1 MDFIKKGILSLAM
14 VFSAI
19 ASFSQTVIKGKI
31 SDAET
36 GEALPYVTVVLVGT
50 TLGTTTDFEGF
61 YELKTDK
68 RVDSVV
74 AKSVGYIRTAKKV
87 KTGITQE
94 INFALETNT
103 NSLNEIVIKPGVN
116 KAIVIIKKVQ
126 DNRKKYNIEKLEHY
140 EYESF
145 TKVQIAVDNI
155 TDKFKKKKL
164 YKTMESLF
172 DTISSLKADTNA
184 IPVLP
189 VFVSE
194 TLSDFYYNK
203 NPYRTKEVIK
213 ATRIK
218 GVGVGEDSYV
228 AQVLGSSFQQYNFY
242 ENNLYLFDK
251 DFISPISG
259 LSLNYYNYAL
269 MDSMIIDGHKTFK
282 IMVWPKNKKDLV
294 FTGNL
299 WIQDSTWALKQV
311 SLEISKEANINF
323 IEKIKIQQEM
333 VEVEKDAW
341 LPEKTRVLIDVAEI
355 TDNTLGMIGTY
366 YTSTKN
372 QKVNV
377 KHDAKFYEQ
386 KVSVKEDAYS
396 KDDHFWDT
404 ARHEQLS
411 ASDIKIFN
419 LVDSFRNQPLVR
431 TYVDIVE
438 IIAEGYKPIANGKY
452 EVGPYISTIA
462 WNPLEGFR
470 LRAGVRTTE
479 VLFKNAQFE
488 GFAAYGFLDERWK
501 YGFNVTKVLDRTHWT
516 RAGIGIK
523 NDVDL
528 LGVTDNPFITSSLFK
543 ALNTLGSYR
552 LNYTFEYKAWAEKEV
567 FKGITLRANFRHNDY
582 QFVTRDG
589 YDRYNFAYYKNPDSA
604 NISNKFSVTTIN
616 LETRI
621 SLKQQ
626 FVFRHVDRYN
636 FGNLKQPVFTINY
649 TKGLK
654 GTLGGE
660 YNFDKIGFK
669 VWQYNSWGN
678 FGNFE
683 YTIQAGKTFG
693 TIPYPIL
700 EVARGNQSYVSS
712 YYGYNMMQFF
722 EFVSDQYISVQYEHN
737 DNGLIFNRV
746 PLIKKFKW
754 RFFYN
759 AKSIYGSLNN
769 KNLILVPPT
778 DKDGKAVTPIGVYTK
793 NKPYIELG
801 YGVENIFK
809 FVRVDFIHR
818 INYLDPVKNPEAKPF
833 GVKVNFVLKF

>member
-1 MDFIKKGILSLAM
+1 MRRFFKINFSL
-14 VFSAI
+14 VLIFLTNSL
-19 ASFSQTVIKGKI
+19 FSQTVIKGKI

-36 GEALPYVTVVLVGT
+36 GEALPYITVYI
-50 TLGTTTDFEGF
+50 LGTTIGTSTNFEGF
-61 YELKTDK
+61 YELSTNQKA
-68 RVDSVV
+68 DSII
-74 AKSVGYIRTAKKV
+74 AKSVGYKTVSKKI
-87 KTGITQE
+87 KLGITQE
-94 INFALETNT
+94 INFSLESSSN
-103 NSLNEIVIKPGVN
+103 NLSEIVIKPGVN
-116 KAIVIIKKVQ
+116 KALRIVRNCQ
-126 DNRKKYNIEKLEHY
+126 DNRKKYNIEKLEQY

-145 TKVQIAVDNI
+145 TKIQIAVDNI
-155 TDKFKKKKL
+155 TEKFKKRKI
-164 YKTMESLF
+164 YKSMEALF
-172 DTISSLKADTNA
+172 DTISSLKADSNA
-184 IPVLP
+184 VPVLP

-194 TLSDFYYNK
+194 TVSDYYYNK
-203 NPYRTKEVIK
+203 TPFRNKEIIK

-259 LSLNYYNYAL
+259 QSFNYYNYAL
-269 MDSMIIDGHKTFK
+269 LDSMIIDGHKTYK
-282 IMVWPKNKKDLV
+282 IRVWPKNNKDLV
-294 FTGNL
+294 FRGHI
-299 WIQDSTWALKQV
+299 WIQDTSFALKQV
-311 SLEISKEANINF
+311 SLEISKSANINF

-333 VEVEKDAW
+333 IEVEKDAW
-341 LPEKTRVLIDVAEI
+341 LPGKTRVLIDVAEI

-372 QKVNV
+372 QKVNI
-377 KHDAKFYEQ
+377 KHDPKFFEQ
-386 KVSVKEDAYS
+386 KVNVIGDAYS
-396 KDDHFWDT
+396 KDDLYWDT
-404 ARHEQLS
+404 TRHEQLS
-411 ASDIKIFN
+411 AADVKIFN
-419 LVDSFRNQPLVR
+419 LVDSFRNQPMVK

-452 EVGPYISTIA
+452 EIGPYISTFA

-470 LRAGVRTTE
+470 LRAGLRTTE
-479 VLFKNAQFE
+479 ILFKNSQYE
-488 GFAAYGFLDERWK
+488 GFAAYGFLDEKWK
-501 YGFNVTKVLDRTHWT
+501 YGFNATYVLDRKRWT
-516 RAGIGIK
+516 RAGVGIK
-523 NDVDL
+523 KDVDL

-552 LNYTFEYKAWAEKEV
+552 LNYTFEYKAWAEREL
-567 FKGITLRANFRHNDY
+567 FKGFTFRTNFRHNDY

-589 YDRYNFAYYKNPDSA
+589 YDKYNFAYYKNPDSV
-604 NISNKFSVTTIN
+604 NISNKFSITTIN

-636 FGNLKQPVFTINY
+636 FGNLKQPVFTLNY

-654 GTLGGE
+654 GVLGGE
-660 YNFDKIGFK
+660 YNFDKVGFK
-669 VWQYNSWGN
+669 VWQYSNWGN

-737 DNGLIFNRV
+737 DNGILFNRI

-778 DKDGKAVTPIGVYTK
+778 DKLGKAVTPIGVYTK
-793 NKPYIELG
+793 NIPYIEVG
-801 YGVENIFK
+801 YGIENIFK
-809 FVRVDFIHR
+809 FIRLDFIHR
-818 INYLDPVKNPEAKPF
+818 LNYLDNTDAKPF
-833 GVKVNFVLKF
+833 GIKVNFVLKF

>member
-1 MDFIKKGILSLAM
+1 MVAYKNWFLSLVL
-14 VFSAI
+14 VFGAI
-19 ASFSQTVIKGKI
+19 TSFSQTIIKGKI
-31 SDAET
+31 SDAES
-36 GEALPYVTVVLVGT
+36 GEALPYITVFLSGT

-61 YELKTDK
+61 YEIRTDK
-68 RVDSVV
+68 KADSII
-74 AKSVGYIRTAKKV
+74 AKSVGYIRTAKKI
-87 KTGITQE
+87 KQGITQE
-94 INFALETNT
+94 VNFALEPNT
-103 NSLNEIVIKPGVN
+103 SSLNEIVIRPGIN
-116 KAIVIIKKVQ
+116 KAIRIIKNVQ
-126 DNRKKYNIEKLEHY
+126 DNRKKYNIEKLEQY

-155 TDKFKKKKL
+155 TTKFKKRKL

-172 DTISSLKADTNA
+172 DTISSLRADTNA

-203 NPYRTKEVIK
+203 NPFRTKEVIK

-259 LSLNYYNYAL
+259 LSLNYYHYAL
-269 MDSMIIDGHKTFK
+269 MDSMIIDGHKTYK
-282 IMVWPKNKKDLV
+282 IMVWPKNKRDLV
-294 FTGNL
+294 FTGNI

-311 SLEISKEANINF
+311 SLELTKQANINF
-323 IEKIKIQQEM
+323 VEKIKIQQEM

-341 LPEKTRVLIDVAEI
+341 LPQKTRVLIDVSEI
-355 TDNTLGMIGTY
+355 SDNTLGMIGTY

-372 QKVNV
+372 QKVSI
-377 KHDAKFYEQ
+377 KHDNKFFEQ
-386 KVSVKEDAYS
+386 KVTVKEDAYT
-396 KDDHFWDT
+396 KDDYYWDT

-411 ASDIKIFN
+411 SADIKIFN
-419 LVDSFRNQPLVR
+419 LVDSFKNQPLVR

-438 IIAEGYKPIANGKY
+438 IIAEGYKPFANDKL
-452 EVGPYISTIA
+452 EVGPYISKIA

-479 VLFKNAQFE
+479 TLFKNSQFE
-488 GFAAYGFLDERWK
+488 GFAAYGFLDEKWK
-501 YGFNVTKVLDRTHWT
+501 YGFNAIRVLNRTHWT
-516 RAGIGIK
+516 RAGVGFK
-523 NDVDL
+523 KDVDL
-528 LGVTDNPFITSSLFK
+528 LGVTDNPFITSSLYK
-543 ALNTLGSYR
+543 SLNTIGSYR
-552 LNYTFEYKAWAEKEV
+552 LNYTFEYKAWAEREV
-567 FKGITLRANFRHNDY
+567 IKGITLKANFRHNDY

-604 NISNKFSVTTIN
+604 NISNKFSITTIN

-654 GTLGGE
+654 GVLGGE
-660 YNFDKIGFK
+660 YDFQKVGFK
-669 VWQYNSWGN
+669 VWQYNNWGN

-700 EVARGNQSYVSS
+700 EVARGNQSAVST
-712 YYGYNMMQFF
+712 YYGYNLMHIF
-722 EFVSDQYISVQYEHN
+722 EFVSDQYVSVQYEHN
-737 DNGLIFNRV
+737 DNGLLFNRI
-746 PLIKKFKW
+746 PLIKKLKW

-759 AKSIYGSLNN
+759 AKSIYGSLYN

-778 DKDGKAVTPIGVYTK
+778 DKLGKAVTPIGQYK
-793 NKPYIELG
+793 NGVPYIELG
-801 YGVENIFK
+801 YGIENIFK
-809 FVRVDFIHR
+809 FARVDFIHR
-818 INYLDPVKNPEAKPF
+818 LNYLDKVQNPGAKPF